1 MVLEV
6 YQKVKKQI
14 GFVADINNRIIVQ
27 WGYLRNY
34 RIGTNITRVISCG
47 KSVIGVTLHFSLNF
61 LNGLAYEPHVYDTTS
76 TQFKIGVNGNQDPG
90 NLYYYWFCI
99 GY

>member
-1 MVLEV
+1 MDGLPWV
-6 YQKVKKQI
+6 
-14 GFVADINNRIIVQ
+14 INNRIIIQ

-47 KSVIGVTLHFSLNF
+47 RSVIGVTLHFSVNF

-76 TQFKIGVNGNQDPG
+76 TQFKIGVNGNRDPG
-90 NLYYYWFCI
+90 DLYYWFCI